1 MCKGWPLLYSPN
13 QMSNFKSRAT
23 RADSLE
29 SFDSDNQTNEA
40 AEHGWRCDSRDIRKK
55 SKTPRVVLSSYD
67 SSQED
72 IDRSLQQSDTENGRQ
87 VDSVIAFVD
96 EHIVDDETPIL
107 SSDDESAAIVYE
119 TDLPVTSESQNQRPR
134 GFSEE
139 LNTPELK
146 ASEQKR
152 ETSSPSVTLPPV
164 WRGGIAGKT
173 CTIQTNDESLH
184 ESSDDESI
192 QYEADMYYDTA
203 NEPLE
208 YLGVPPPPP
217 AALRVEKSESV
228 SSEDEFESDED
239 NLALLKGRNAQCEA
253 RNFAMEH
260 RIFIKCLMALLEQ
273 RDMVE
278 VDMDDPNTIKCGPLK
293 KATHLVKGAWKVKYV
308 EIRRGVFSYYDDCL
322 SKDAASEGDLVRKNV
337 RLDAHTCVCRAVK
350 LNHKSLTLVPGQ
362 AIFELSVDGSPRRFW
377 MANSREERSAWI
389 RAIHD
394 AMVGGSI
401 TRDELQVDH
410 VGRVGRVSRKS
421 PYKRDLETY
430 LKIQREVKNASNK
443 HGYVWALSHIVGKP
457 LNVPVKW
464 ISEQNHL
471 TAEETEL
478 AFREDAVT
486 TGVNQLWK
494 DLARD
499 TVQINGDLIKGGSGH
514 APERIVGAVTR
525 EIIRMDRSSPLRP
538 DDPSFIWKGV
548 TELQAL
554 SFARDILLSC
564 NRTRSGGDS
573 YYCVDALTN
582 HPSMVVLVPSSS
594 EAEPLSV
601 IIEHYQPPQR
611 TNSTTYSVH
620 DRGGWLKTR
629 TRQERRW
636 KRLYFVLSEGTMS
649 VYKKGHP
656 RPYGLE
662 AQIKVAETPMYVA
675 LVSLPRTQAAK
686 SSDSETTTTRK
697 SFILTIK
704 GKEGIWERQILFPD
718 ENKFLIWAH
727 ALEKEIAKLET
738 MDSPRRNLKFFQIL
752 SHRDE
757 PSGAKDD
764 ARVGF
769 VLGANSLEENAEAL
783 GFDRA
788 SISRRAMALALQ
800 YGGGTKVPTVNVS
813 VRASTTYKI
822 CTLDPQGNESEDT
835 WAIVHATFLQHFGI
849 AGGPNGVMNRSEEV
863 VQINVV
869 ECASYPA
876 GGQTLTTDIGLSP
889 RALAGTLTRKLRR
902 KENQSDV
909 THPRLMR
916 TETV

>member
-1 MCKGWPLLYSPN
+1 
-13 QMSNFKSRAT
+13 MSNFKFNSRAT
-23 RADSLE
+23 RADSIG
-29 SFDSDNQTNEA
+29 SFDSDTGTNEE
-40 AEHGWRCDSRDIRKK
+40 AEHGWRRDRRDIRNK
-55 SKTPRVVLSSYD
+55 SKTARVELSSYKY
-67 SSQED
+67 SQED
-72 IDRSLQQSDTENGRQ
+72 IDRSLQESDTTNGRQ
-87 VDSVIAFVD
+87 VGSVIAMVD
-96 EHIVDDETPIL
+96 EHVVDGETPIL
-107 SSDDESAAIVYE
+107 SSDDESVAIVYE
-119 TDLPVTSESQNQRPR
+119 ADLLEASELQNQHVR
-134 GFSEE
+134 GFNEDLS
-139 LNTPELK
+139 TPEIK
-146 ASEQKR
+146 ESGEKR
-152 ETSSPSVTLPPV
+152 VISTPSVTVPPV
-164 WRGGIAGKT
+164 WRGAIAGKT
-173 CTIQTNDESLH
+173 CTIQAHDESLY
-184 ESSDDESI
+184 ESSGDESI
-192 QYEADMYYDTA
+192 HYEADMYDDNA
-203 NEPLE
+203 NERLE
-208 YLGVPPPPP
+208 FQGLPPPPP
-217 AALRVEKSESV
+217 AAIPLEKSESG
-228 SSEDEFESDED
+228 SSEDAFESDED
-239 NLALLKGRNAQCEA
+239 NLALLKGRDAQCEA

-273 RDMVE
+273 RDRVD

-337 RLDAHTCVCRAVK
+337 RLHANTCVCRAVK

-394 AMVGGSI
+394 AMIGGLV
-401 TRDELQVDH
+401 TRDEQQVDH
-410 VGRVGRVSRKS
+410 IGRVGKVSRKS

-443 HGYVWALSHIVGKP
+443 QGYVWALSNIIDKP

-499 TVQINGDLIKGGSGH
+499 TVQINDDLIKGGSGQ

-525 EIIRMDRSSPLRP
+525 EILRMDRSSPLRP
-538 DDPSFIWKGV
+538 KDPSFIWKGV

-582 HPSMVVLVPSSS
+582 HPSMVVLVPSSL

-601 IIEHYQPPQR
+601 TIEHYQQPTR
-611 TNSTTYSVH
+611 TSRASYSVH

-636 KRLYFVLSEGTMS
+636 KRLYFVLSEGTLS
-649 VYKKGHP
+649 LYKKGNP

-675 LVSLPRTQAAK
+675 LASLSDTQAAK
-686 SSDSETTTTRK
+686 SNDIETAATRK

-704 GKEGIWERQILFPD
+704 GKEGTWERQMRFPD

-738 MDSPRRNLKFFQIL
+738 IDSPRRNLKFFQIL
-752 SHRDE
+752 AHRE
-757 PSGAKDD
+757 EQSGAKDD

-769 VLGANSLEENAEAL
+769 LLGANSLEENAEAL

-788 SISRRAMALALQ
+788 SITRRAMALALQ
-800 YGGGTKVPTVNVS
+800 HGGGTKVPTVNVS

-835 WAIVHATFLQHFGI
+835 WA
-849 AGGPNGVMNRSEEV
+849 
-863 VQINVV
+863 
-869 ECASYPA
+869 
-876 GGQTLTTDIGLSP
+876 
-889 RALAGTLTRKLRR
+889 
-902 KENQSDV
+902 
-909 THPRLMR
+909 
-916 TETV
+916 

>member
-1 MCKGWPLLYSPN
+1 
-13 QMSNFKSRAT
+13 MSNFNLNSRGK
-23 RADSLE
+23 RADSLG
-29 SFDSDNQTNEA
+29 SFDSDTLTNEP
-40 AEHGWRCDSRDIRKK
+40 AEHGWRSDRRDMPKKDKNRRGVLSPCDS
-55 SKTPRVVLSSYD
+55 S
-67 SSQED
+67 ED
-72 IDRSLQQSDTENGRQ
+72 IDRSLQQSDTENARQ
-87 VDSVIAFVD
+87 VGSVALVEEQIVAFENPV
-96 EHIVDDETPIL
+96 L
-107 SSDDESAAIVYE
+107 SSDDEGTAVVYE
-119 TDLPVTSESQNQRPR
+119 TDLLETSESYNKQPE
-134 GFSEE
+134 GLGDE
-139 LNTPELK
+139 LY
-146 ASEQKR
+146 
-152 ETSSPSVTLPPV
+152 TSDLNESGENRVISTPSVVLPPV
-164 WRGGIAGKT
+164 WRGGIAGKA
-173 CTIQTNDESLH
+173 CTIPVHDNSLY
-184 ESSDDESI
+184 ESSDEESI
-192 QYEADMYYDTA
+192 HYEADMYDNNA
-203 NEPLE
+203 IEPLE
-208 YLGVPPPPP
+208 FQVVPPHPPD
-217 AALRVEKSESV
+217 AISVEKSESV
-228 SSEDEFESDED
+228 SSEDDFEIDED
-239 NLALLKGRNAQCEA
+239 NVSLLKGRHAQCEA

-308 EIRRGVFSYYDDCL
+308 EIRRGMFSYYDDCL

-337 RLDAHTCVCRAVK
+337 RLNANNCVCRAVK

-362 AIFELSVDGSPRRFW
+362 AIFELSVEGSPRRFW

-401 TRDELQVDH
+401 TRDEQQVDH
-410 VGRVGRVSRKS
+410 AGRVGRVSRKS

-443 HGYVWALSHIVGKP
+443 QGYVGALSHIIGKT

-499 TVQINGDLIKGGSGH
+499 TVKINGDLIKGGSGQ

-525 EIIRMDRSSPLRP
+525 EIMRMDRSSPLRP
-538 DDPSFIWKGV
+538 QDPSFTWKGV

-554 SFARDILLSC
+554 SCARDILLSC

-582 HPSMVVLVPSSS
+582 HPTMVVLVPSSL

-601 IIEHYQPPQR
+601 TIEHYQQPQR
-611 TNSTTYSVH
+611 TGRTSYSVH

-636 KRLYFVLSEGTMS
+636 KRLYFVLSEGTLS
-649 VYKKGHP
+649 IYKKGHP

-675 LVSLPRTQAAK
+675 PAPRSASQAATSK
-686 SSDSETTTTRK
+686 DGETPTTRK
-697 SFILTIK
+697 CFILTVK
-704 GKEGIWERQILFPD
+704 GKEGIWERQILFQD
-718 ENKFLIWAH
+718 ENKFLIWVH
-727 ALEKEIAKLET
+727 ALEKEISKLET
-738 MDSPRRNLKFFQIL
+738 IDSPRRNLKFFQIL
-752 SHRDE
+752 AHRDE
-757 PSGAKDD
+757 QSGAKAD

-769 VLGANSLEENAEAL
+769 VLGANSLEENAEGL

-788 SISRRAMALALQ
+788 SMTSRAMALALEH
-800 YGGGTKVPTVNVS
+800 GGGTKVPTVTVS

-835 WAIVHATFLQHFGI
+835 WAYVL
-849 AGGPNGVMNRSEEV
+849 P
-863 VQINVV
+863 
-869 ECASYPA
+869 
-876 GGQTLTTDIGLSP
+876 
-889 RALAGTLTRKLRR
+889 
-902 KENQSDV
+902 
-909 THPRLMR
+909 
-916 TETV
+916 

>member
-1 MCKGWPLLYSPN
+1 
-13 QMSNFKSRAT
+13 MSNFKFNSRAT
-23 RADSLE
+23 RADSIG
-29 SFDSDNQTNEA
+29 SFDSDTGTNEE
-40 AEHGWRCDSRDIRKK
+40 AEHGWRRDRRDIRNK
-55 SKTPRVVLSSYD
+55 SKTPRVELSSHKY
-67 SSQED
+67 SQED
-72 IDRSLQQSDTENGRQ
+72 IDRSLQESDTTNGRQ
-87 VDSVIAFVD
+87 VGSVIAMVD
-96 EHIVDDETPIL
+96 EHVVDGETPIL
-107 SSDDESAAIVYE
+107 SSDDESVAIVYE
-119 TDLPVTSESQNQRPR
+119 ADLLEASELQNQHVR
-134 GFSEE
+134 GFNEDLS
-139 LNTPELK
+139 TPEIK
-146 ASEQKR
+146 ESGEKR
-152 ETSSPSVTLPPV
+152 VISTPSVTVPPV
-164 WRGGIAGKT
+164 WRGAIAGKT
-173 CTIQTNDESLH
+173 CTIQAHDESLY
-184 ESSDDESI
+184 ESSGDESI
-192 QYEADMYYDTA
+192 HYEADMYDDNA
-203 NEPLE
+203 NERLE
-208 YLGVPPPPP
+208 FQGLPPPPP
-217 AALRVEKSESV
+217 AAIPLEKSESG
-228 SSEDEFESDED
+228 SSEDAFESDED
-239 NLALLKGRNAQCEA
+239 NLALLKGRDAQCEA

-273 RDMVE
+273 RDRVD

-337 RLDAHTCVCRAVK
+337 RLHANTCVCRAVK

-394 AMVGGSI
+394 AMIGGLV
-401 TRDELQVDH
+401 TRDEQQVDH
-410 VGRVGRVSRKS
+410 IGRVGKVSRKS

-443 HGYVWALSHIVGKP
+443 QGYVWALSNIIDKP

-499 TVQINGDLIKGGSGH
+499 TVQINDDLIKGGSGQ
-514 APERIVGAVTR
+514 APERIVGAVAR
-525 EIIRMDRSSPLRP
+525 EILRMDRSSPLRP
-538 DDPSFIWKGV
+538 KDPSFIWKGV

-582 HPSMVVLVPSSS
+582 HPSMVVLVPSSL

-601 IIEHYQPPQR
+601 TIEHYQQPTR
-611 TNSTTYSVH
+611 TSRASYSVH

-636 KRLYFVLSEGTMS
+636 KRLYFVLSEGTLS
-649 VYKKGHP
+649 LYKKGNP

-675 LVSLPRTQAAK
+675 LASLSDTQAAK
-686 SSDSETTTTRK
+686 SNDIETAAPRK

-704 GKEGIWERQILFPD
+704 GKEGTWERQMRFPD

-738 MDSPRRNLKFFQIL
+738 IDSPRRNLKFFQIL
-752 SHRDE
+752 AHRE
-757 PSGAKDD
+757 EQSGAKDD

-769 VLGANSLEENAEAL
+769 LLGANSLEENAEAL

-788 SISRRAMALALQ
+788 SITRRAMALALQ
-800 YGGGTKVPTVNVS
+800 HGGGTKVPTVNVS

-835 WAIVHATFLQHFGI
+835 WA
-849 AGGPNGVMNRSEEV
+849 
-863 VQINVV
+863 
-869 ECASYPA
+869 
-876 GGQTLTTDIGLSP
+876 
-889 RALAGTLTRKLRR
+889 
-902 KENQSDV
+902 
-909 THPRLMR
+909 
-916 TETV
+916 